1 MFVKVRT
8 KGCESEKNWRQSACA
23 KGWILVKQKPIEV
36 ITPPNVLKA
45 KVGGALPALDQRA
58 IARAEAAL
66 DKMSVQFDE
75 WILEE
80 LARLNEAWA
89 AYEAAPGTPASRN
102 ELHRRAHD
110 LKGLA
115 PTYGYPLVGRVCA
128 SLCKLTGDEHGE
140 INAPQALLKA
150 HVDAVK
156 AAVTGKIKGADHP
169 VGLALAT
176 ELEAQTRALIAQLG
190 NG

>member
-1 MFVKVRT
+1 M
-8 KGCESEKNWRQSACA
+8 A
-23 KGWILVKQKPIEV
+23 KQKPIEV
-36 ITPPNVLKA
+36 ITPPNVLKT
-45 KVGGALPALDQRA
+45 KVGGSLPALDQKA

-66 DKMSVQFDE
+66 EKMSSQFAE
-75 WILEE
+75 WIKEE
-80 LARLNEAWA
+80 LERLLEAWA

-115 PTYGYPLVGRVCA
+115 PTYGYPLVGRICA

-140 INAPQALLKA
+140 INAPDKLLKA

-156 AAVTGKIKGADHP
+156 AAVVGKIMGADHP
-169 VGLALAT
+169 VGLALAS
-176 ELEAQTRALIAQLG
+176 ELEAHSKALIVSQVQQQG
-190 NG
+190 

>member
-1 MFVKVRT
+1 VRAR
-8 KGCESEKNWRQSACA
+8 KLRIS
-23 KGWILVKQKPIEV
+23 GWDMAKQKPIEV
-36 ITPPNVLKA
+36 ITPPNVLKT
-45 KVGGALPALDQRA
+45 KVGGPLPALDQKA

-66 DKMSVQFDE
+66 ERMSSQFAE
-75 WILEE
+75 WIKEE
-80 LARLNEAWA
+80 LERLLEAWA

-115 PTYGYPLVGRVCA
+115 PTYGYPLVGRICA

-140 INAPQALLKA
+140 IHAPDKLLKA

-156 AAVTGKIKGADHP
+156 AAVVGKIMGADHP
-169 VGLALAT
+169 VGLVLAS
-176 ELEAQTRALIAQLG
+176 ELEAHSKALIASQVQQQG
-190 NG
+190 